1 MGTGEGGTFATREYA
16 GDEREREREKERRRE
31 RKKKREKERDR
42 EIERREWDRRRC
54 RGGHKGIEGQDR
66 IQGGWDAKG

>member
-16 GDEREREREKERRRE
+16 GDERERERRREGERE

-42 EIERREWDRRRC
+42 DREERVGPTALP
-54 RGGHKGIEGQDR
+54 RGS
-66 IQGGWDAKG
+66 

>member
-16 GDEREREREKERRRE
+16 GDERERERKREGE

-42 EIERREWDRRRC
+42 DREERVGPTALP
-54 RGGHKGIEGQDR
+54 RGS
-66 IQGGWDAKG
+66 

>member
-16 GDEREREREKERRRE
+16 GDERERERKRE
-31 RKKKREKERDR
+31 KKRET

-66 IQGGWDAKG
+66 IQGGWDTKG

>member
-16 GDEREREREKERRRE
+16 GDEREREREKERE
-31 RKKKREKERDR
+31 RKREKKRETET
-42 EIERREWDRRRC
+42 ERREWDRRRC

>member
-16 GDEREREREKERRRE
+16 GDEREREREKERGRKRE
-31 RKKKREKERDR
+31 KKRET

>member
-16 GDEREREREKERRRE
+16 GDEREREREKERE
-31 RKKKREKERDR
+31 RKREKKSET

-66 IQGGWDAKG
+66 IQGGWDTKG